1 MNVTVNA
8 QALAGDVKIL
18 SKIAAAKP
26 TIPITGHLLLRAEGA
41 NNLYMAAT
49 DLEIALS
56 TDCAADVHESGA
68 ITLPAKMLL
77 DVLERVPSGDININ
91 NGRLTAGNYKARLA
105 SLHPD
110 DFTPMADV
118 VGEPAKIP
126 ARSLRLLIERT
137 RYAISEKPTQYAM
150 MGALLSLTKNVV
162 AMVSTDGKRLAIA
175 TASREDGPEYQVI
188 IPSKTLDALLAQPAV
203 GDVMFSR
210 GDRHLFFQYERRLLT
225 SRMVDGEFPRYQRV
239 IPRENKHRFATSKAV
254 FASAL
259 SRVGLVSDVINLAFS
274 AGRVELSAR
283 SAEFGDAHETVE
295 ASYDGPDI
303 RMAVNWKYLMDFLER
318 GAENTATIDLKDAK
332 SPLLMTDGSDFINVM
347 MTIREG

>member
-1 MNVTVNA
+1 
-8 QALAGDVKIL
+8 
-18 SKIAAAKP
+18 
-26 TIPITGHLLLRAEGA
+26 
-41 NNLYMAAT
+41 
-49 DLEIALS
+49 
-56 TDCAADVHESGA
+56 
-68 ITLPAKMLL
+68 
-77 DVLERVPSGDININ
+77 
-91 NGRLTAGNYKARLA
+91 
-105 SLHPD
+105 
-110 DFTPMADV
+110 MADV